1 MKKVMTNSRKSQ
13 SGSKKK
19 EDISAASLP
28 CMRILG
34 SRIYMID
41 IPALVAII
49 DVWISKNKKSPKC
62 RQIVVTGFHGLWV
75 AHQRADVKT
84 VLNSAEIWVPD
95 GIAPAW
101 IARLK
106 GMKAAVRTPGADI
119 MKAYFE
125 LADRKGFRSYFYGD
139 TDHTLAEL
147 KTNLEEKYPG
157 HICAGTYSPP
167 FRKLTPEEDKKIIRM
182 INEAKPD
189 VLWVGLGL
197 PKQDIWIHERKDLLK
212 VPIAIGVGAA
222 FSFHAGTVKRV
233 PEWIGNIGMEWLW
246 RLLKEPRKLW
256 RRALIDGPQ
265 FVWHVALELSG
276 LRKY

>member
-1 MKKVMTNSRKSQ
+1 MAEIINQQFRV
-13 SGSKKK
+13 
-19 EDISAASLP
+19 L
-28 CMRILG
+28 RILG
-34 SRIYMID
+34 SRVHMID
-41 IPALVAII
+41 IPALIAII
-49 DVWISKNKKSPKC
+49 DDWISKKTRTQEC

-75 AHQRADVKT
+75 AHQRADVKA

-106 GMKAAVRTPGADI
+106 GMKSAVRTPGADI

-125 LADRKGFRSYFYGD
+125 LADQKGFRSYFYGD

-147 KTNLEEKYPG
+147 KKNLEKKYPG
-157 HICAGTYSPP
+157 HIFAGAYSPP
-167 FRKLTPEEDKKIIRM
+167 FRKLTPKEDGEIIKM
-182 INEAKPD
+182 INAAKPD
-189 VLWVGLGL
+189 VLWIGLGL
-197 PKQDIWIHERKDLLK
+197 PKQDIWIQERKDRLK

-233 PEWIGNIGMEWLW
+233 PEWIGNIGLEWLW

-265 FVWHVALELSG
+265 FVWHVALELLG